1 MDKKITDHIMVVME
15 SVEDIKGFLYI
26 GHAPSTHMYTIQR
39 NIILLNVFKIFVDGI
54 DVLN

>member
-26 GHAPSTHMYTIQR
+26 GHAPSTHMYTIQS